1 MQKIT
6 TADTIIRDPAA
17 EEEINTIRDT
27 GESEEE
33 CVSGAVMIQ
42 KEVNAS
48 V

>member
-6 TADTIIRDPAA
+6 TITTIIRDPAEA
-17 EEEINTIRDT
+17 EINTIRDT
-27 GESEEE
+27 GESEGE
-33 CVSGAVMIQ
+33 CVSAVMM